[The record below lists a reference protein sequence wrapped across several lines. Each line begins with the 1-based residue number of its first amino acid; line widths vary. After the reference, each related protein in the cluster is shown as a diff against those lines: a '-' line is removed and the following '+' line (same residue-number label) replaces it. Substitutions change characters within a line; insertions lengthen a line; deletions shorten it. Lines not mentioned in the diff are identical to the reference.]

1 MAAAI
6 HSTPNS
12 SSIINAWWSQRW
24 VKFMQQVQTI
34 TDPALLRGLRVKR
47 LEVRPGLIQAQVVGR
62 DNGPVQVEMRVP
74 PLTDAQWDAVIA
86 ALAGQAI
93 FAAQLLAGAIP
104 AEIEQVFAEAGA
116 RLLPSSS
123 REIEQRCEPPQ
134 DSARAL
140 SAVYRQLGEM
150 VAEDPWLLLR
160 LRGRDRQQVLD
171 ALQERR
177 NLALQELNVQAA
189 VDSSAA
195 SGHNQSA
202 FYTRTVPEQNQEA
215 ELSLALEAWIADFW
229 GRRRVLEDV
238 HYHLVR
244 PAVELALLRRLGPIT
259 STAEGLIAYQQ
270 LQELYR
276 RVTLR
281 AWEMA
286 FSPDDDALDHEFH
299 EGEGEESDT
308 VE

>member
-6 HSTPNS
+6 HSTPNNP
-12 SSIINAWWSQRW
+12 SILNAWWSQRW
-24 VKFMQQVQTI
+24 VKFMQQVQAI

-47 LEVRPGLIQAQVVGR
+47 LEVRPGLIQAQVVDR
-62 DNGPVQVEMRVP
+62 DNGSIQVEVRVP
-74 PLTDAQWDAVIA
+74 PLTDAQWNAVIA

-93 FAAQLLAGAIP
+93 FAAQLLVGAIP
-104 AEIEQVFAEAGA
+104 AEIEQVFTEAGA
-116 RLLPSSS
+116 CLLPSDS
-123 REIEQRCEPPQ
+123 REIEQRCEPAQ

-189 VDSSAA
+189 VDSKAA
-195 SGHNQSA
+195 SGHDQNA
-202 FYTRTVPEQNQEA
+202 FYTRTVAGQNQEA
-215 ELSLALEAWIADFW
+215 EPSLALEACIADFW

-259 STAEGLIAYQQ
+259 STAEGLMAYQQ
-270 LQELYR
+270 LQELYH

-281 AWEMA
+281 AWEIA
-286 FSPDDDALDHEFH
+286 FSPDGDEVDPEFH

-308 VE
+308 GE

>member
-12 SSIINAWWSQRW
+12 PSINAWWSQRW
-24 VKFMQQVQTI
+24 VKFMQQAQAI
-34 TDPALLRGLRVKR
+34 TDPTRLRGLRVKR
-47 LEVRPGLIQAQVVGR
+47 LEVRPGLIQAQVVDR
-62 DNGPVQVEMRVP
+62 DNGSIQVEVHVP
-74 PLTDAQWDAVIA
+74 PLTDAQWNAVIA

-93 FAAQLLAGAIP
+93 FAAQLLAGTIP

-116 RLLPSSS
+116 CLLPSDS
-123 REIEQRCEPPQ
+123 REIEQRCEPAQ

-160 LRGRDRQQVLD
+160 LRGRDRQQVLN
-171 ALQERR
+171 ALQEKR
-177 NLALQELNVQAA
+177 NLALQELNAQAA
-189 VDSSAA
+189 VDSKAA
-195 SGHNQSA
+195 SGHDQST
-202 FYTRTVPEQNQEA
+202 FYTRTIPGQSQEA
-215 ELSLALEAWIADFW
+215 EPFLALEACIADFW

-244 PAVELALLRRLGPIT
+244 PTVELALLRRLGPIT
-259 STAEGLIAYQQ
+259 STAEGLMAYQQ
-270 LQELYR
+270 LQELYH

-286 FSPDDDALDHEFH
+286 FSPDSDEFHDELH
-299 EGEGEESDT
+299 EGEEESDAG
-308 VE
+308 E